1 MIKVLDVSKTFEVG
15 NHKVDVLKDVSF
27 DIDEKE
33 FLCIVGPSGCGKS
46 VLLRMITGLD
56 TPTQGKIFFRH
67 ELVKEPLMNAAMV
80 FQTFGLLPW
89 KTVLENIELALE
101 ARGYT
106 ERYSKEKTRAKAMKY
121 AEMVGLKGFEDSYPR
136 EISGG
141 MKQCVGIAR
150 ALAVDPEIVLM
161 DEPFS
166 TLDAI
171 TADKLR
177 KLVLDVWH
185 NQRTKTSTFVMVTHQ
200 VEEAVIMGDRVLVM
214 SHRPGSIIGE
224 VKIKIGRPRTAHLRH
239 KEFFKACDEI
249 KSLMAKNLAH

>member
-1 MIKVLDVSKTFEVG
+1 MLDVSRTFEVG
-15 NHKVDVLKDVSF
+15 NHKVDVLKGVSF
-27 DIDEKE
+27 DVKEKE

-46 VLLRMITGLD
+46 VLLRLISGLD
-56 TPTQGKIFFRH
+56 KPSQGKIFFKH
-67 ELVKEPLMNAAMV
+67 EMIEGPVMDTAMV
-80 FQTFGLLPW
+80 FQNFGLLPW
-89 KTVLENIELALE
+89 KTVLENVELALE
-101 ARGYT
+101 ARGYA
-106 ERYSKEKTRAKAMKY
+106 ERYSKEKMRIKAMKY

-150 ALAVDPEIVLM
+150 ALAVDPEVVLM

-171 TADKLR
+171 TAEKLR
-177 KLVLDVWH
+177 KLVLDVWR
-185 NQRTKTSTFVMVTHQ
+185 NQRTKAGTFVMVTHQ

-214 SHRPGSIIGE
+214 SHRPGTIIGE
-224 VKIKIGRPRTAHLRH
+224 VKINIGRPRTEHLRH

-249 KSLMAKNLAH
+249 KSLMAKDVAH